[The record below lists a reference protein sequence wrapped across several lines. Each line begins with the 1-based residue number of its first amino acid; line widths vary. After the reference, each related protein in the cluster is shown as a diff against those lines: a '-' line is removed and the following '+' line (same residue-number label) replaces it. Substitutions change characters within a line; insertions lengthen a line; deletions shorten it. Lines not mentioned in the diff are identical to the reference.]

1 MEKQQQIQVL
11 TNLGWTDRAIS
22 RGTGIN
28 RGTVAKYRK
37 TFQNRPEVPTDCV
50 F

>member
-22 RGTGIN
+22 RGTGTN
-28 RGTVAKYRK
+28 RGTVNEYRK
-37 TFQNRPEVPTDCV
+37 AFQNRPKVSTCT
-50 F
+50 